1 MHRGGADMGSQVDIN
16 SCTGA
21 WKYSKQD
28 DGTQAGSLGHK
39 LTDIQGH
46 PGFHQTMHR
55 GLS

>member
-1 MHRGGADMGSQVDIN
+1 MGSQVDIN

-28 DGTQAGSLGHK
+28 VGTQAGLLGHK
-39 LTDIQGH
+39 HTDIQGH
-46 PGFHQTMHR
+46 PSFHQTMHR